1 MSNIFMTP
9 EKTLTAAENLRL
21 LTKAFGAAVAREM
34 MKAEKQAGIKRPTA
48 PAVAVIEF

>member
-1 MSNIFMTP
+1 MTIP
-9 EKTLTAAENLRL
+9 TKTLTAKENFKLIAR
-21 LTKAFGAAVAREM
+21 AFGASAAREM